1 MIPNMEYIKQM
12 WTDYEQEKIMM
23 QAGSGIPGPPHLVG
37 SDYDLPTLHKIFYNT
52 LGYAIV
58 LLVFLFLEN
67 LLF

>member
-1 MIPNMEYIKQM
+1 MNKK
-12 WTDYEQEKIMM
+12 KIMM

-37 SDYDLPTLHKIFYNT
+37 SDYDLPTLHKFFYNT